1 MNRTEI
7 GQRTLAS
14 TKQMLRAFDLV
25 ELEEFNHLVAMIDRR
40 VLEAQKRVVIL
51 IATRSEDKQTQAN
64 KHIHIHKNIT
74 PYNIKCYKK
83 RAI

>member
-1 MNRTEI
+1 
-7 GQRTLAS
+7 
-14 TKQMLRAFDLV
+14 MLRAFDLV

-74 PYNIKCYKK
+74 PYNIKCYKIRANVK
-83 RAI
+83 RQHVRTARAALAK